1 MTRKRRP
8 EHSGGPLDDVRAG
21 DRSAGL
27 ADDDGAGAGGTTE
40 ERADGRAAGLADEPG
55 REHTGG
61 RDRQGSWGDLWR
73 AGWLRPSRS
82 VFVVGLLAVLLGV
95 AVTTQIGQTRQQGLE
110 NLRQSELV
118 GILDSVTQRSARL
131 DEEIARLTQERDRL
145 QREQGLDPAQAR
157 AAATQRADTLGILAG
172 TVAARG
178 PGVQIT
184 ITDTDA
190 TVGSNTLL
198 DAIQELRDA
207 GAEAIQVGGVRV
219 VAGSYVTQDG
229 DAVAVDGQPL
239 SSPYTILA
247 IGDPQT
253 LASAMAIP
261 GGVVETVRGV
271 GAGIDVAQSQ
281 DVRVFA
287 LHAPATPRY
296 ARPESSPSPTS
307 PTATG

>member
-1 MTRKRRP
+1 MTREPRSEQDGDPRLDERAQAGAPERP
-8 EHSGGPLDDVRAG
+8 EQRT
-21 DRSAGL
+21 R
-27 ADDDGAGAGGTTE
+27 
-40 ERADGRAAGLADEPG
+40 RR
-55 REHTGG
+55 
-61 RDRQGSWGDLWR
+61 SWGDLWR
-73 AGWLRPSRS
+73 AGRLPPSRS
-82 VFVVGLLAVLLGV
+82 GVVVGLLAVLLGV
-95 AVTTQIGQTRQQGLE
+95 ALSTQIGQTRQQGLE

-131 DEEIARLTQERDRL
+131 DEEIVRLTQERDRL

-157 AAATQRADTLGILAG
+157 AAATARGDTLGILAG

-178 PGVQIT
+178 PGVQISV
-184 ITDTDA
+184 TDSDQA
-190 TVGSNTLL
+190 VGGSTLL

-219 VAGSYVTQDG
+219 VAGSYVTEDG
-229 DAVAVDGQPL
+229 GAVSVDGQAL
-239 SSPYTILA
+239 SNPYTISA

-271 GAGIDVAQSQ
+271 GARIEVTQNP

-287 LHAPATPRY
+287 LHAPAPPRY